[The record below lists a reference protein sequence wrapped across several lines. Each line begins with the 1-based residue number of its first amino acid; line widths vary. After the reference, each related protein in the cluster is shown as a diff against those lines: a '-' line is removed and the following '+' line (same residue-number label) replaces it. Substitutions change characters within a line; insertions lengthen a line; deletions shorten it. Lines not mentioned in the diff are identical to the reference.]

1 MVAKMN
7 QTKLPSA
14 VTEGCLYVTKHTVNY
29 YKMPYVSVKVYGC
42 KEESTLVQGS
52 EERGRRVS
60 E

>member
-14 VTEGCLYVTKHTVNY
+14 VTEGYVTKHTVNY

>member
-1 MVAKMN
+1 MN

-14 VTEGCLYVTKHTVNY
+14 VTEGCPYVTKHTVNY

-42 KEESTLVQGS
+42 IEESTLVQGS